1 MRETNGGCLF
11 GENNLNQ
18 IQQIDDGNKSQ
29 SADGYGVQPCSVSDD
44 GKLDYQSRRNAA
56 AGNNQPVVFDIYEQ
70 KCADSCRNQNIWTL
84 QHAVKT
90 VEKVSERRNMKDKSR
105 QQQADDNGQNIKGGV
120 FLHDVFSERFFFS
133 LIAEKAESGNTYSRF
148 AQVRLPFSFLSRPY
162 MSLTMLQP

>member
-44 GKLDYQSRRNAA
+44 GKLDYQRRRNAA

-105 QQQADDNGQNIKGGV
+105 QQQAAIRAG
-120 FLHDVFSERFFFS
+120 R
-133 LIAEKAESGNTYSRF
+133 
-148 AQVRLPFSFLSRPY
+148 
-162 MSLTMLQP
+162 QPP

>member
-1 MRETNGGCLF
+1 MLRLQSGLSFECGNVKKKIPNVFYKYVSVVRETNGGCLF

-70 KCADSCRNQNIWTL
+70 KCADSCRNQNIWAL

-90 VEKVSERRNMKDKSR
+90 VEKVSERRNMER
-105 QQQADDNGQNIKGGV
+105 QKPPAAG
-120 FLHDVFSERFFFS
+120 R
-133 LIAEKAESGNTYSRF
+133 
-148 AQVRLPFSFLSRPY
+148 
-162 MSLTMLQP
+162 

>member
-70 KCADSCRNQNIWTL
+70 KCADSCRNQNIWAL

-120 FLHDVFSERFFFS
+120 FLHDVFSERFFFFV
-133 LIAEKAESGNTYSRF
+133 NSRKGRKRQHLF
-148 AQVRLPFSFLSRPY
+148 AICTRL
-162 MSLTMLQP
+162 